1 MSEKPSYIPCG
12 ICLNYFVTFDAKRPH
27 GCKKFGFKSIQSPSF
42 AVFAATGTNCA
53 LFKSKFRPTDDAKVK
68 TGRRMKLVQISN
80 LSKTASKLLWTLR
93 MLRQM

>member
-1 MSEKPSYIPCG
+1 MNEKPSYIPCG

-53 LFKSKFRPTDDAKVK
+53 LFKSKFRPTDDAKAK
-68 TGRRMKLVQISN
+68 TGRRMK
-80 LSKTASKLLWTLR
+80 
-93 MLRQM
+93 